1 MRSERMKPQTPA
13 EIDPPHRHHHYRL
26 SRRRLLGVA
35 IAGLGPLAL
44 TACAEGTARD
54 AKRGKEADAKRTSV
68 VDEIQATESANL
80 IKHPS
85 TPSPDPTGE

>member
-13 EIDPPHRHHHYRL
+13 ATDPPHQRHRL
-26 SRRRLLGVA
+26 SRRRLLGLTV
-35 IAGLGPLAL
+35 AGLGPLVL
-44 TACAEGTARD
+44 SACAEGTARD
-54 AKRGKEADAKRTSV
+54 AKRGKEEDTKRTSV

-85 TPSPDPTGE
+85 TPTPDPTEE